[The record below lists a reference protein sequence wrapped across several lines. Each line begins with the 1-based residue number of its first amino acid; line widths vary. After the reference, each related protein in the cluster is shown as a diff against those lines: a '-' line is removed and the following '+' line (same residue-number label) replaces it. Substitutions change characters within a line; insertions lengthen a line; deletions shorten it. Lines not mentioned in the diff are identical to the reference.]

1 MKEKKDF
8 LYAIQL
14 HVEMPDHYDGTQLCN
29 AVRLIIHEQ
38 GPKVEWKVVH
48 GTSQNYH
55 SVLEFLLLPTG
66 FFFNYLKKNHVTLLY
81 NDPYFNPFFT
91 PIFHVIKTEGYMF
104 FDSADDYYR
113 CLDLL

>member
-38 GPKVEWKVVH
+38 GPKVEYKVVH

-66 FFFNYLKKNHVTLLY
+66 FFSIILKKITLHCFITTPISIHFSHL
-81 NDPYFNPFFT
+81 FFT
-91 PIFHVIKTEGYMF
+91 
-104 FDSADDYYR
+104 
-113 CLDLL
+113 

>member
-48 GTSQNYH
+48 GTSQN
-55 SVLEFLLLPTG
+55 
-66 FFFNYLKKNHVTLLY
+66 
-81 NDPYFNPFFT
+81 
-91 PIFHVIKTEGYMF
+91 
-104 FDSADDYYR
+104 
-113 CLDLL
+113 

>member
-14 HVEMPDHYDGTQLCN
+14 HVEMPDHYDGTQLYN

-66 FFFNYLKKNHVTLLY
+66 FFSIIKKKITLHCFITTPISIHFSHL
-81 NDPYFNPFFT
+81 FFT
-91 PIFHVIKTEGYMF
+91 
-104 FDSADDYYR
+104 
-113 CLDLL
+113 

>member
-66 FFFNYLKKNHVTLLY
+66 FFSIILKKITLHCFRTTPISIHFSHL
-81 NDPYFNPFFT
+81 FFT
-91 PIFHVIKTEGYMF
+91 
-104 FDSADDYYR
+104 
-113 CLDLL
+113 